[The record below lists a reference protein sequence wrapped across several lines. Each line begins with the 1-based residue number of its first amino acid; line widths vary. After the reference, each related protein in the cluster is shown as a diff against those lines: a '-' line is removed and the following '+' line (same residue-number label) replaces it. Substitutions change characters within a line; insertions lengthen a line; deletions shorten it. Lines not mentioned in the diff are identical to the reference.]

1 MIRFDE
7 TEEQHDQEIERLT
20 EEINT
25 LFVRADRSLKK
36 ITRPFIGGVPSVSP
50 ADRLVRLN
58 TQRAIASRVQEISCT
73 FRQRQKDYLQRL
85 QVQKFGSEMFDPEE
99 IEAATPESDQ
109 LSCFAK
115 ADMAI
120 EMAKFNIQSRDAEI
134 QRIAKSVAML
144 ATVFK
149 EVADMV
155 IDQGTLI
162 DRIDYNMD
170 QVRILSHGL
179 NSVVVKLSCQSY
191 CLGRVPV
198 ESWRR
203 RVATSRSIPAQ
214 HTPRALH
221 LPLGQRN
228 LLVFC
233 HSCDQT
239 FLVYCE

>member
-20 EEINT
+20 EEINS

-58 TQRAIASRVQEISCT
+58 TQRAIASRLQDISCT
-73 FRQRQKDYLQRL
+73 FRRRQNDYLQRL

-99 IEAATPESDQ
+99 IEVTTPENDQ
-109 LSCFAK
+109 FSCFAK
-115 ADMAI
+115 TDMAI

-134 QRIAKSVAML
+134 QRIAKSVATL

-170 QVRILSHGL
+170 QV
-179 NSVVVKLSCQSY
+179 
-191 CLGRVPV
+191 
-198 ESWRR
+198 
-203 RVATSRSIPAQ
+203 ASRL
-214 HTPRALH
+214 RAGVGELQRAEAF
-221 LPLGQRN
+221 QRN
-228 LLVFC
+228 TRPERCIFLLVSAIFMC
-233 HSCDQT
+233 FVILVIKHS
-239 FLVYCE
+239 